1 MSRTYDNF
9 ADLIT
14 FSRASRGTSVRRV
27 RYGDELVTN
36 GTFDSDVSGW
46 NLMNANNILSW
57 NASGYMDLERTP
69 TGSTSVTNQ
78 NLTALVS
85 GSLYVVEFEIISTSL
100 TVNLELY
107 DTNGAR
113 KVDILASAS
122 GVYNHTFLATADG
135 VPELRILLQGASSG
149 TATIDNISLKQ
160 FTLDD
165 PDDPLLIYN
174 HFDNEPRIDFDPVTG
189 DRKGLLIEEART
201 NLITDSEVL
210 DADSSEYTGK
220 NLSATDPGIQDG
232 TLAPDGV
239 TQAYFSLESDA
250 LTSQER
256 RLEVDNFL
264 PTTSTTYTLSVFAK
278 VKTDH
283 VRRLGFRGFGAGSQ
297 NTYPVFDLVN
307 GTVVNAGSSWSNT
320 QIEDYG
326 NGWYR
331 CSSTVATA
339 SANSPLLHILADD
352 ADGSGTFYVGDTEG
366 GLYLW
371 GLQVE
376 EGSFP
381 TSYIPTSG
389 STVTRSA
396 DVASIA
402 TSAFGFNENEGTVFV
417 EGRTSSS
424 LISALFTIN
433 DNSVNNRISQR
444 LTGSNVQAFIM
455 DGGTAQASINVSN
468 HIIGSFSKSALAYQ
482 ENNFNNA
489 SQGTLGTADTSGT
502 VASSLTQIELGTSR
516 SPSNMLNGHIKKLQ
530 YFPRRLSDTELQE
543 ITS

>member
-1 MSRTYDNF
+1 
-9 ADLIT
+9 
-14 FSRASRGTSVRRV
+14 V

-389 STVTRSA
+389 STVTRSV

-402 TSAFGFNENEGTVFV
+402 TSAFGFNEDEGTVFA

>member
-210 DADSSEYTGK
+210 DADSSEYSGK

-389 STVTRSA
+389 STVTRSV

-402 TSAFGFNENEGTVFV
+402 TSAFGFNEDEGTVFA

-468 HIIGSFSKSALAYQ
+468 HIIGSFSKSALTYQ

>member
-210 DADSSEYTGK
+210 DADSSEYSGK

-389 STVTRSA
+389 STVTRSV

-402 TSAFGFNENEGTVFV
+402 TSAFGFNEDEGTVFV

-455 DGGTAQASINVSN
+455 DGGTAQSSINVSN

>member
-201 NLITDSEVL
+201 NEITESEVL

-220 NLSATDPGIQDG
+220 NLNATDPGIQDG

-389 STVTRSA
+389 STVTRSV

-402 TSAFGFNENEGTVFV
+402 TSAFGFNEDEGTVFA